1 MSILA
6 KSLER
11 LEETIEAETAA
22 LLAHVPIDHQEFN
35 RRKSQSLLELTRL
48 VRHMQGEPMKQDL
61 VERLQSLK
69 ARLDQ
74 NHAVLEMNLLAVQEV
89 AAIIS
94 EAIQS
99 SESDG
104 TYSAGILPM
113 SSE

>member
-1 MSILA
+1 MLV

-48 VRHMQGEPMKQDL
+48 VRHLRDETMRQDL

-69 ARLDQ
+69 TRLDH
-74 NHAVLEMNLLAVQEV
+74 NHAVLEMNLRAVQEV
-89 AAIIS
+89 ATIIS

-104 TYSAGILPM
+104 TYSAGILPI